1 MIRFDHVSK
10 HYGDRTAVNDLNLEI
25 KAGEVFGFLGP
36 NGAGKTSTLKMLMG
50 LTPISEGTITV
61 SGMDITE
68 RSLDVRQI
76 LGYIPD
82 RPFLY
87 DLLTAGEFLNFIGGL
102 YGMSGADLERR
113 GEQMLELFKLADR
126 RHELV
131 QSFSHGMKQR
141 LVMAGAFLHRPQVL
155 VVDEPM
161 VGLDPQGSRLIKEIF
176 KSAAHDQGMAV
187 FLSTHSLETAEE
199 VCDRVGI
206 LLQGQLVATG
216 AVDELRTPWQATK
229 TSSPS
234 SCASPAERPATKRSP
249 LRWTCFETE
258 RRQRP

>member
-1 MIRFDHVSK
+1 MISFDHVSK

-25 KAGEVFGFLGP
+25 KSGEVFGFLGP

-50 LTPISEGTITV
+50 LTPISEGKITV
-61 SGMDITE
+61 SGMDITQ
-68 RSLDVRQI
+68 SPLDVRQI

-102 YGMSGADLERR
+102 YGMSGSDLDRR
-113 GEQMLELFKLADR
+113 GEQMLELFKLDDR

-206 LLQGQLVATG
+206 LLQGELVATG
-216 AVDELRTPWQATK
+216 AVDELRDTVAGDENLESIFLRITGGE
-229 TSSPS
+229 TSDQEV
-234 SCASPAERPATKRSP
+234 AIA
-249 LRWTCFETE
+249 LDLL
-258 RRQRP
+258 

>member
-1 MIRFDHVSK
+1 MICFEQVSK
-10 HYGDRTAVNDLNLEI
+10 HYGDRVAVDHLDLEI
-25 KAGEVFGFLGP
+25 RAGEVFAFLGP

-50 LTPISEGTITV
+50 LTPMSAGRITV
-61 SGMDITE
+61 GGQDITE
-68 RSLDVRQI
+68 HPLQVRQI

-87 DLLTAGEFLNFIGGL
+87 DLLTATEFLEFIGGL
-102 YGMSGADLERR
+102 YGMERGDIAR
-113 GEQMLELFKLADR
+113 RATEMLELFRLADR
-126 RHELV
+126 HQELV

-141 LVMAGAFLHRPQVL
+141 LVMAGAFLHRPKVL

-161 VGLDPQGSRLIKEIF
+161 VGLDPQGSRLVKEIF

-206 LLQGQLVATG
+206 LLGGRLVATG
-216 AVDELRTPWQATK
+216 AVSELRDTVAGDENLESIFLRITGGE
-229 TSSPS
+229 TS
-234 SCASPAERPATKRSP
+234 
-249 LRWTCFETE
+249 
-258 RRQRP
+258 QREVAIALDLL